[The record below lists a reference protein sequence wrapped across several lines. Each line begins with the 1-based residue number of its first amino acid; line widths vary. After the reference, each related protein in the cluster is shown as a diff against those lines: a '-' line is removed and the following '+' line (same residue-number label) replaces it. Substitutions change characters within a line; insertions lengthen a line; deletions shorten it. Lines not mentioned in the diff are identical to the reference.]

1 MRSLTQ
7 RWPVSLS
14 EKFHLAFWLPPAGC
28 THQPGR
34 ELVELL
40 KVIQSVPVDPDITDN
55 HQVQQEDEVEGP
67 PYFENHINSKLLI
80 EDLYDDVEDLV
91 EATEEDEETGEDSVG
106 LDVQQ
111 VTPVDLDWKSIWDSE
126 SRSGAGKVGTAQ
138 QNI

>member
-1 MRSLTQ
+1 M
-7 RWPVSLS
+7 
-14 EKFHLAFWLPPAGC
+14 
-28 THQPGR
+28 
-34 ELVELL
+34 
-40 KVIQSVPVDPDITDN
+40 
-55 HQVQQEDEVEGP
+55 EGP
-67 PYFENHINSKLLI
+67 PYFENQINSKLLI

>member
-1 MRSLTQ
+1 M
-7 RWPVSLS
+7 
-14 EKFHLAFWLPPAGC
+14 
-28 THQPGR
+28 
-34 ELVELL
+34 
-40 KVIQSVPVDPDITDN
+40 
-55 HQVQQEDEVEGP
+55 EGP

-111 VTPVDLDWKSIWDSE
+111 VTPVDLDWKSIGDFE
-126 SRSGAGKVGTAQ
+126 SSSAAGKVGAGE